1 MKDNQVYRFDNHVV
15 YLMGSPAMTV
25 IRRAESRRTETPNA
39 VMTTLASPSLGG
51 AGHAVWRVDM
61 SPGQTGPL
69 HAWDTEQV
77 WTVLEGAAAV
87 DLDGETLA
95 VGPGDT
101 LIMPADA
108 PRRVTADPSA
118 GLAALVVAP
127 AGARAYTPDSE
138 VSAAAVARGCAVPDG
153 EKLAPAWAV

>member
-1 MKDNQVYRFDNHVV
+1 
-15 YLMGSPAMTV
+15 MTV

-61 SPGQTGPL
+61 NPGQTGPL

-77 WTVLEGAAAV
+77 WTILEGAAAV
-87 DLDGETLA
+87 ELAGETLA

-101 LIMPADA
+101 LIIPADA
-108 PRRVTADPSA
+108 PRQVTADSA
-118 GLAALVVAP
+118 GGFAAIVVAP
-127 AGARAYTPDSE
+127 AGTRAYTPDSE
-138 VSAAAVARGCAVPDG
+138 VAAAAVARGCAVPDG

>member
-1 MKDNQVYRFDNHVV
+1 M
-15 YLMGSPAMTV
+15 PV

-61 SPGQTGPL
+61 NPGQTGPL
-69 HAWDTEQV
+69 HAWDAEQV
-77 WTVLEGAAAV
+77 WTVLEGGAAV
-87 DLDGETLA
+87 ELGGEMVA
-95 VGPGDT
+95 VSPGDT
-101 LIMPADA
+101 LIMPANA
-108 PRRVTADPSA
+108 PRRVSADRAA

-138 VSAAAVARGCAVPDG
+138 VAAAAIARGCAVPDG

>member
-1 MKDNQVYRFDNHVV
+1 
-15 YLMGSPAMTV
+15 MTV

-61 SPGQTGPL
+61 NPGQTGPL
-69 HAWDTEQV
+69 HAWDAEQV
-77 WTVLEGAAAV
+77 WTVLAGGAAV
-87 DLDGETLA
+87 ELGGEMLA

-101 LIMPADA
+101 LIMPANA
-108 PRRVTADPSA
+108 PRRVSADRAA

-138 VSAAAVARGCAVPDG
+138 VAAAAIARGCAVPDG